1 MQDAPEVAQD
11 FDGDNQNLELNSE
24 EIQMQESLIENK
36 TGLDGDSLQEE
47 VKRSG
52 YKIFRLKE
60 QIPSYVKP
68 ELAED
73 DDNDL
78 NEDQ

>member
-24 EIQMQESLIENK
+24 EIQMQESLIESK

-68 ELAED
+68 EGAED